1 MLSSRF
7 VPSRR
12 LLSSDELRL
21 LRNFPVSFLSC
32 FVTCCTCLSLMRY
45 GASCPIAITDKLAD
59 INAQT
64 VIEKSNLRVI
74 YSSSTP
80 LFKVFGQ
87 INCFDLHNR
96 FSFYFLF

>member
-7 VPSRR
+7 VPLRR
-12 LLSSDELRL
+12 LLSSDESRL

-45 GASCPIAITDKLAD
+45 GASCPIATTDKLAD

-74 YSSSTP
+74 YLLQLLCSKS
-80 LFKVFGQ
+80 FAQ